1 MKLVELSAPILTT
14 GLFDDAVQT
23 AAMALGTAKLTVQL
37 ELAPE
42 KTT

>member
-1 MKLVELSAPILTT
+1 MLTA
-14 GLFDDAVQT
+14 GRLDDAVHT
-23 AAMALGTAKLTVQL
+23 VAMALGTAKLTVQL